1 MDYLAILITGFLCL
15 VCFVAGAKVGQKV
28 VKGEPIELPTI
39 NPMELHREREAK
51 KEAAREQD
59 RLETIMSNLEAY
71 DGTAY
76 GQKDVPRG

>member
-1 MDYLAILITGFLCL
+1 MDYLVILITGFLCL

-39 NPMELHREREAK
+39 NPMELYREHEAK
-51 KEAAREQD
+51 KEAARAQD
-59 RLETIMSNLEAY
+59 KLETIMSNIESY
-71 DGTAY
+71 DGTAN